1 MGVGMGEQE
10 QEQGRVLTRT
20 EVEAG
25 LRDILMDSLGVAE
38 AEVAPTASLVRDLG
52 AESIDFLDM
61 GFKIQQAFGVSLQ
74 AAEIRD
80 KILAWGTLILPALAE
95 VLTARL
101 GCPVTV
107 EDLKGRE
114 GGGIDGVLAH
124 LQAASGVTIG
134 AGTADK
140 VGEELLRRLVKE
152 FSALGFVVGQTDCQ
166 NLLTI
171 MRSDLT
177 ARRLTERTMDLL
189 TVENMVNY
197 ICGKLGPR
205 LADR

>member
-1 MGVGMGEQE
+1 MAEQE

-25 LRDILMDSLGVAE
+25 LRDILMDSLGVTE
-38 AEVAPTASLVRDLG
+38 AEVTPAASLVRDLG

-61 GFKIQQAFGVSLQ
+61 GFKIQQAFGVNLQ

-95 VLTARL
+95 VLTARM
-101 GCPVTV
+101 GVRVTV
-107 EDLKGRE
+107 EQLKGRE
-114 GGGIDGVLAH
+114 GGGIDGLLAY
-124 LQAASGVTIG
+124 LKTSLGVAPIDGAADT
-134 AGTADK
+134 

-152 FSALGFVVGQTDCQ
+152 FQALGFVVSETDRR
-166 NLLTI
+166 NLLAT

-177 ARRLTERTMDLL
+177 ARRLTERTLDLL

-205 LADR
+205 LAAG

>member
-1 MGVGMGEQE
+1 MAQQE
-10 QEQGRVLTRT
+10 QEQGRVLTRA

-25 LRDILMDSLGVAE
+25 LREILMDSLGVAE
-38 AEVAPTASLVRDLG
+38 SEVTPAASLVRDLG

-61 GFKIQQAFGVSLQ
+61 GFKIQQAFGVNLQ

-95 VLTARL
+95 VLTVRL
-101 GCPVTV
+101 GIPVTV
-107 EDLKGRE
+107 EELKGRE
-114 GGGIDGVLAH
+114 GGGIDGLLAH
-124 LQAASGVTIG
+124 LQAAKGAAALGG
-134 AGTADK
+134 AGDT

-152 FSALGFVVGQTDCQ
+152 FQTLGFVVGEMDRR
-166 NLLTI
+166 NLLAT

-177 ARRLTERTMDLL
+177 ARRLTERTLDLL

-205 LADR
+205 LARG